1 MKLKAIIIDDEPL
14 ARKLLSDFSEKIPFL
29 EILGSFSNGL
39 EALEFLK
46 QHSPDLIFLDIQMP
60 DITGLELLRVMRDQP
75 QVIFTTAYAE
85 YAVEGFELDAT
96 DYLLKPFDFPRFLKA
111 VTKAFEKLP
120 GQSQSESKE
129 AEDTD
134 FLFVKDGR
142 ELVKVRLSDIRY
154 IKGQK
159 DYVQFHTSNGK
170 LMSLMKMRD
179 LEQDL
184 PSKGFL
190 RIHQSFIV
198 NTSHIEAIANDKV
211 LIADE
216 YLPVSQS
223 YRQSF
228 KAFLSKY
235 GH

>member
-14 ARKLLSDFSEKIPFL
+14 ARKLLNDFSSKVPFL
-29 EILGSFSNGL
+29 EVLGSFSNGL

-46 QHSPDLIFLDIQMP
+46 QQSPDLIFLDIQMP
-60 DITGLELLRVMRDQP
+60 DITGLELIRVMRERP

-96 DYLLKPFDFPRFLKA
+96 DYLLKPFDFTRFLKA
-111 VTKAFEKLP
+111 VTKAFERLP
-120 GQSQSESKE
+120 GQSQPVT
-129 AEDTD
+129 ADVEDTD

-159 DYVQFHTSNGK
+159 DYVQFHTRNGK

-184 PSKGFL
+184 PTKGFL
-190 RIHQSFIV
+190 RIHQSFII
-198 NTSHIEAIANDKV
+198 NTRHIEAIANDKV
-211 LIADE
+211 LIGGE

-223 YRQSF
+223 YKQSF

>member
-1 MKLKAIIIDDEPL
+1 MKLTAIIIDDEPL
-14 ARKLLSDFSEKIPFL
+14 ARKLLTEFSEKVPFL
-29 EILGSFSNGL
+29 DITNTFSNGL

-60 DITGLELLRVMRDQP
+60 DLTGLELLKVMRDKP

-85 YAVEGFELDAT
+85 YAIEGFELDAT
-96 DYLLKPFDFPRFLKA
+96 DYLLKPFGFARFLKA
-111 VTKAFEKLP
+111 VTKAFERLPQSSKLA
-120 GQSQSESKE
+120 EKE
-129 AEDTD
+129 GDDHD

-142 ELVKVRLSDIRY
+142 DLVKVKLSDIQY

-159 DYVQFHTSNGK
+159 DYVQFHTLDGK
-170 LMSLMKMRD
+170 LMSLLKMKD

-184 PSKGFL
+184 PANDFL
-190 RIHQSFIV
+190 RIHQSLII
-198 NTSHIEAIANDKV
+198 NTGHIEAIANDKV
-211 LIADE
+211 KIAGE

-223 YRQSF
+223 YKPAF